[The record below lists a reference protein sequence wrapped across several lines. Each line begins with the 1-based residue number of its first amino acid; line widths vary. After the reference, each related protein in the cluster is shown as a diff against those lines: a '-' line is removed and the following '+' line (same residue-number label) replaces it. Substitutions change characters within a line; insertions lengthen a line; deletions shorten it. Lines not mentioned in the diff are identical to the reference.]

1 MSHTNT
7 QAGLSLKAQLYALVV
22 GIAIVSFIGSSWI
35 NINTT
40 RNYLNEQMEIHAQ
53 DTATSLGLSIT
64 PYLDG
69 NSSNAVIIET
79 MIAAIFDSG
88 YYETIILHDVDEDV
102 VHQRANPVSVDGVP
116 DWFIDTFS
124 LNSPLAVTELNNG
137 WNMAGTLSVKSHP
150 GYSYFKLWKHGIN
163 NFLSSFIICLLSLF
177 IAHLILRAVLRPL
190 AQVEQ
195 QAVSVGRKQFS
206 LIDKL
211 PMTRELRTV
220 ITAMNTMVTNIQISF
235 MQMSQHADK
244 LNKDLYVD
252 PLTQLGNRRA
262 FESQFKADLVEME
275 PKDLATFG
283 MIQLPSL
290 KTINIEQGYKS
301 GDAYICLVAQ
311 AINEKLGILSSFK
324 LFRGAGG
331 TFLFTT
337 QDAANNIMPL
347 CESLHYR
354 FSALN
359 STAYPQGFGEIIA
372 TSYTK
377 KDDLSSLL
385 SKLDTLLTQESSTG
399 KDGVI
404 YSDIEV
410 KSTHGLR
417 QWSSMID
424 DIATSDNVKFM
435 FQPVKSCENN
445 EVLYFELFP
454 QFVFNQESIANN
466 QLYAMAERLNKS
478 TTLDKK
484 TLKELAKL
492 SSFASG
498 VTVAINLTHQSL
510 HDVDFRQWLSQ
521 FHHDNQ
527 ETLPNIVFEVSES
540 AILASVESSIDFIH
554 FIKHLG
560 CQICIEHFGSNFTS
574 FKYLKGL
581 DIDYLKIDGAFIRD
595 LDKHPENRYFIQ
607 AVTQIGH
614 SVGIKVLS
622 PHVKYAESL
631 AILNELHCDGVQGDY
646 IQQTMHLFEREKEN
660 NNFFSPSALSLND

>member
-7 QAGLSLKAQLYALVV
+7 QTGLSLTAQLYALVV
-22 GIAIVSFIGSSWI
+22 GIAIVSFIGTSWVS
-35 NINTT
+35 INTT

-69 NSSNAVIIET
+69 KGGSAVIIET

-88 YYETIILHDVDEDV
+88 YYQTIILHDIDENV

-116 DWFIDTFS
+116 DWFINAFS
-124 LNSPLAVTELNNG
+124 LSPPLMVTELNNG

-150 GYSYFKLWKHGIN
+150 GYSYFKLWKHGVN
-163 NFLSSFIICLLSLF
+163 NFLSSLLICLLSLL

-211 PMTRELRTV
+211 PMTRELRNV
-220 ITAMNTMVTNIQISF
+220 IMAMNTMVTNIQRSF

-252 PLTQLGNRRA
+252 PLTKLGNRRA
-262 FESQFKADLVEME
+262 FESQFNADLVEMA
-275 PKDLATFG
+275 PKDIATFG

-290 KTINIEQGYKS
+290 KTINVEQGYQL
-301 GDAYICLVAQ
+301 GDAYICLAAQ
-311 AINEKLGILSSFK
+311 TITYKLGVLSSFK

-331 TFLFTT
+331 QFFFTI
-337 QDAANNIMPL
+337 QDAGHNIMPL
-347 CESLHYR
+347 CESLHQR

-359 STAYPQGFGEIIA
+359 SAAYPQTFGEIIA

-377 KDDLSSLL
+377 QDDLSSLL
-385 SKLDTLLTQESSTG
+385 SKLDTLLTQESSAN

-404 YSDIEV
+404 YSDMVI
-410 KSTHGLR
+410 KSTHGLH
-417 QWSSMID
+417 QWSSLID
-424 DIATSDNVKFM
+424 LLVTSDNVEFM
-435 FQPVKSCENN
+435 FQPVKASESD
-445 EVLYFELFP
+445 EILYFELFT
-454 QFVFNQESIANN
+454 QFFFNQESIANN

-478 TTLDKK
+478 TALDKMV
-484 TLKELAKL
+484 LKELAKL
-492 SSFASG
+492 TCFAPG

-510 HDVDFRQWLSQ
+510 HDVDFRLWLSQ
-521 FHHDNQ
+521 FYHDNQ
-527 ETLPNIVFEVSES
+527 DTLPNIVFEVNES
-540 AILASVESSIDFIH
+540 AILASVESSMDFIQM
-554 FIKHLG
+554 IKSLG
-560 CQICIEHFGSNFTS
+560 CQICIERFGSNFIS
-574 FKYLKGL
+574 FKYLTGL
-581 DIDYLKIDGAFIRD
+581 DIDYLKIDGAYIRD
-595 LDKHPENRYFIQ
+595 LDKHTENRYFIQ

-614 SVGIKVLS
+614 GVGIKVLTT
-622 PHVKYAESL
+622 HVEDAESL
-631 AILNELHCDGVQGDY
+631 AILIDLHCDGVQGHY
-646 IQQTMHLFEREKEN
+646 IQQTMHLLDSEKMKN
-660 NNFFSPSALSLND
+660 NVFSPNALSLHD